1 MYKWD
6 MPHLLTRRAALGMPI
21 GGLACL
27 ASGPGSL
34 AADMVERSD
43 LQAAFDEQGVAG
55 TFVLHHVGENRVQM
69 VNGQRA
75 SRRFVPAS
83 TFKITNSLIALETGV
98 VKDEDEI
105 IPFGGQPQQVKQ
117 WARDM
122 SMREAIAMSNVPV
135 YQEIARRVGVERYQY
150 WLNRLDYG
158 NCQVGEAVDRF
169 WLDGP
174 LAISAVEQARFV
186 GCLSQ
191 GSLPVSERSQR
202 IVRSIL
208 KLEETNG
215 RTLHGKTGWATSSSP
230 KVGWWTGWVDDRG
243 KLTAFSLNIDMP
255 TIEDAPKRL
264 AVAKA
269 ILARLG
275 VL

>member
-1 MYKWD
+1 

-27 ASGPGSL
+27 ASGSGTF
-34 AADMVERSD
+34 AADMVERAD
-43 LQAAFDEQGVAG
+43 LQTAFEAQGVTG
-55 TFVLHHVGENRVQM
+55 TFASYDVGGGRFLV
-69 VNGQRA
+69 VNPRRA
-75 SRRFVPAS
+75 STRFVPAS
-83 TFKITNSLIALETGV
+83 TFKITNSLIALETSV
-98 VKDEDEI
+98 VKDENEI
-105 IPFGGQPQQVKQ
+105 IPFGGQPQQVTQ

-135 YQEIARRVGVERYQY
+135 YQEIARRVGVENYRY

-158 NCQVGEAVDRF
+158 NCQVGESVDRF

-174 LAISAVEQARFV
+174 LAISAIEQARFS
-186 GCLSQ
+186 GRLSQ
-191 GSLPVSERSQR
+191 GSLPVSERSQT

-215 RTLHGKTGWATSSSP
+215 RTIYGKTGWAASSNP

-264 AVAKA
+264 SIANA